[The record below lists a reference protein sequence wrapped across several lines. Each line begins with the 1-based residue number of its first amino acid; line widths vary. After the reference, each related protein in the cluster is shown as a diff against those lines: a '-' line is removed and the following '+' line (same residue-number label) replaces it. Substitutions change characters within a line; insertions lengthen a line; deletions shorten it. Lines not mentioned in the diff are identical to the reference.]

1 MATITT
7 RKWTYK
13 GTIREAYRVTYKGQ
27 SGKTA
32 TKQFDRR
39 KDAAEFLKTCETS
52 RFCGGDAKVTVA
64 QAAERWLS
72 ACEKGLGSHV
82 PVERSTLRGYETN
95 IRLHIN
101 RCSDFGRWTR

>member
-13 GTIREAYRVTYKGQ
+13 GTIREAYRVTYKDQ

-52 RFCGGDAKVTVA
+52 RFYGGDAKVTVA
-64 QAAERWLS
+64 QAAQRWLS
-72 ACEKGLGSHV
+72 ACEKGLGGHV
-82 PVERSTLRGYETN
+82 PVERSDLPRYQAN
-95 IRLHIN
+95 LPFPIN
-101 RCSDFGRWTR
+101 PVLAFP